1 MKIAVASDHAG
12 FELKAAIA
20 GKLSAC
26 GHEVTDF
33 GTDSTESVDY
43 PLFAEPAARAVG
55 EGRAERG
62 IFVCGSGVGVSMVAN
77 KVSGVRAVNAH
88 DPQEAGTSRLHNNA
102 NVLCLSGSR
111 LELTQAVQIVH
122 AFLNTDFEGG
132 RHDRRVGQIAQV
144 EQRTVPAT

>member
-12 FELKAAIA
+12 FELKDAIL

-43 PLFAEPAARAVG
+43 PLYAEPAARAVG
-55 EGRAERG
+55 EGQVERA
-62 IFVCGSGVGVSMVAN
+62 ILVCGSGVGVCMVAN
-77 KVSGVRAVNAH
+77 KVDGVRAVNAH
-88 DPQEAGTSRLHNNA
+88 DPAEAQMSRRHNDA
-102 NVLCLSGSR
+102 NVLCLSGAR
-111 LELTQAVQIVH
+111 LSLEQAVPIVH

-132 RHDRRVGQIAQV
+132 RHERRVDQIGEV
-144 EQRTVPAT
+144 EQRHAAAT